1 MLACEGCRADGEKPA
16 RVARSTEGKGA
27 RGGRDKVSS
36 PCKGRWETRGTYSR
50 RYPCSGCGRGGEE
63 GARAEG
69 GRGGR
74 SLQTE
79 TIRRREGQLQRTSPP
94 SSHLSRLRPTPAL
107 LASFGFPITYTPRDP
122 LCNARLPAVR
132 PRSFPATPAGPEL
145 LAGLYVGARSA
156 HGEGQRAGWREG
168 A

>member
-1 MLACEGCRADGEKPA
+1 MFGRQVCLLARGVGRMG
-16 RVARSTEGKGA
+16 RSRQGSRDLQRERGA

-107 LASFGFPITYTPRDP
+107 LASFGFPITT
-122 LCNARLPAVR
+122 RLAS
-132 PRSFPATPAGPEL
+132 RSATPAPPPS
-145 LAGLYVGARSA
+145 ARRRTPPPPPAPSC
-156 HGEGQRAGWREG
+156 
-168 A
+168 